1 MAFSRKFLLDN
12 GVPEDKVDVILA
24 ERNRT
29 LKDYIPQSDVQAQI
43 DAAVEAAKKDAP
55 PADVK
60 LSAEYIALQGE
71 NAKLKAFQGN
81 DFAAVKAPY
90 RDIVWEKLDHKE
102 KHKPYA
108 EQIQE
113 LKGSLPDL
121 FVAASAEGEDP
132 EPPKPSFGAQ
142 PQGSIPSGKS
152 GPSFADNWDFIPK
165 KG

>member
-55 PADVK
+55 PADVTT
-60 LSAEYIALQGE
+60 SAEYIALLGE
-71 NAKLKAFQGN
+71 NAKLRAFQGD
-81 DFAAVKAPY
+81 DFANVKAPY
-90 RDIVWEKLDHKE
+90 RDIVWEKLDHAE
-102 KHKPYA
+102 KHKPYT
-108 EQIQE
+108 EQLQE
-113 LKGSLPDL
+113 LQGSMPDL
-121 FVAASAEGEDP
+121 FATKE

-142 PQGSIPSGKS
+142 PQGSVPSGNT
-152 GPSFADNWDFIPK
+152 GPSFMESWGFIPQ

>member
-29 LKDYIPQSDVQAQI
+29 LKDYVPQSDVQAQI

-55 PADVK
+55 PPDVK
-60 LSAEYIALQGE
+60 TTAEYIALMGE
-71 NAKLKAFQGN
+71 NAKLKAFQGE
-81 DFAAVKAPY
+81 DFASVKAPY
-90 RDIVWEKLDHKE
+90 RDIVWEKLDHAE
-102 KHKPYA
+102 KHKPYT
-108 EQIQE
+108 EQLQE
-113 LKGSLPDL
+113 LQGSMPDL
-121 FVAASAEGEDP
+121 FTVKE

-142 PQGSIPSGKS
+142 PQGSVPSGKAGS
-152 GPSFADNWDFIPK
+152 SFIDTWGFVPQ

>member
-55 PADVK
+55 PADVTT
-60 LSAEYIALQGE
+60 SAEYIALLGE
-71 NAKLKAFQGN
+71 NAKLRAFQGD
-81 DFAAVKAPY
+81 DFATVKAPY
-90 RDIVWEKLDHKE
+90 KDIVWEKLDHSE
-102 KHKPYA
+102 KHKPYT
-108 EQIQE
+108 EQIQT
-113 LKGSLPDL
+113 LKGSMPDL
-121 FVAASAEGEDP
+121 FTTAAED
-132 EPPKPSFGAQ
+132 EDPPKPSFGAQ

-165 KG
+165 KGQ

>member
-55 PADVK
+55 PADVTT
-60 LSAEYIALQGE
+60 SAEYLALMGE
-71 NAKLKAFQGN
+71 NEKLKAFQGD
-81 DFAAVKAPY
+81 DFANVKAPY
-90 RDIVWEKLDHKE
+90 RDIVWEKLDHAE
-102 KHKPYA
+102 KHKPYT
-108 EQIQE
+108 EQLQE
-113 LKGSLPDL
+113 LQGSMPDL
-121 FVAASAEGEDP
+121 FTTKE

-142 PQGSIPSGKS
+142 PQGSVPSGKT
-152 GPSFADNWDFIPK
+152 GPSFMESWGFIPQ